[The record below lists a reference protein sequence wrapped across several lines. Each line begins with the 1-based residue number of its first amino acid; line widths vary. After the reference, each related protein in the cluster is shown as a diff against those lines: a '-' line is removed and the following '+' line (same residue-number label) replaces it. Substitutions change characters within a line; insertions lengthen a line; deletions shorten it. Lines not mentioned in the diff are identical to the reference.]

1 MKLLKLE
8 LKRVIKTRLT
18 WILLLCSLFLTFFMA
33 YMPTTFH
40 GTAYTDETGKTVKIK
55 GLDYI
60 KYKKEVQKNTA
71 GTVTPEKL
79 RQALEAF
86 QDCLNEYDA
95 TTIYSLPEDI
105 YNERILPYVPLMR
118 CMMDAYADPNT
129 GMAANITDIDSGQI
143 DNFYQACLDRIASL
157 MKMEQKNHPA
167 AQNHAITMYDKVEKP
182 FTLYP
187 GYTTEAM
194 DYQTL
199 FIFLI
204 VLFSVVITAPIFSSD
219 YQSGADDII
228 RCTKNGRLRL
238 GITKT
243 VSAFI
248 ICMSSFAL
256 CNILYIVVSN
266 SLFGWECTKI
276 SMQMLYSVV
285 SLPSFNLG
293 EMQFFII
300 VASLISMLATIS
312 LTLFISSKFKTNFAS
327 LSMGILFFFL
337 PTVVYASIPGK
348 IGTWLLCILPSSGA
362 SIQSAWQ
369 FVLTDFEYLNIGNI
383 AIWTPY
389 AMIGF
394 TVIELVVF
402 TGLTLYSYNG
412 HKIK

>member
-8 LKRVIKTRLT
+8 LKRVLKTRLT
-18 WILLLCSLFLTFFMA
+18 WILLLCNLFFTFFMA

-40 GTAYTDETGKTVKIK
+40 SITYTDEMGETVKLK
-55 GLDYI
+55 GLDSI
-60 KYKKEVQKNTA
+60 KYRKEIQKDTA
-71 GTVTPEKL
+71 GIVTPEKL
-79 RQALEAF
+79 RQALEVF
-86 QDCLNEYDA
+86 QDCLNEYGA
-95 TTIYSLPEDI
+95 ASIYELHEDV
-105 YNERILPYVPLMR
+105 YNERILPYAPLWR
-118 CMMDAYADPNT
+118 CMREAYANPDT
-129 GMAANITDIDSGQI
+129 GMAANITDIDPQQI
-143 DNFYQACLDRIASL
+143 DNFYSACLDRISSL

-167 AQNHAITMYDKVEKP
+167 AQNHAITMYDKVEMP
-182 FTLYP
+182 FTFYP

-194 DYQTL
+194 DYQTM

-238 GITKT
+238 GITKI
-243 VSAFI
+243 VSSII
-248 ICMSSFAL
+248 ICMSSFVL
-256 CNILYIVVSN
+256 CNILYILVSN

-276 SMQMLYSVV
+276 SIQMLYSVV

-293 EMQFFII
+293 EMQFFI
-300 VASLISMLATIS
+300 VLASLISMLATIS
-312 LTLFISSKFKTNFAS
+312 LTLFISSKCKTNFAS
-327 LSMGILFFFL
+327 LSIGILFFFL
-337 PTVVYASIPGK
+337 PIVVYASIPGN
-348 IGTWLLCILPSSGA
+348 IGTWLLCILPSSGT
-362 SIQSAWQ
+362 SIQSAYQ

-383 AIWTPY
+383 AVWTPY

-402 TGLTLYSYNG
+402 TGLILHSYCA

>member
-8 LKRVIKTRLT
+8 LKRVLKTRLT
-18 WILLLCSLFLTFFMA
+18 WILLLCSLFLTLFMA

-40 GTAYTDETGKTVKIK
+40 SITYTNDAGETVKLK
-55 GLDYI
+55 GLESI
-60 KYKKEVQKNTA
+60 KYRKEIQKDTA
-71 GTVTPEKL
+71 GIVTPEKL

-95 TTIYSLPEDI
+95 TSIYELHEDV
-105 YNERILPYVPLMR
+105 YNERILPYAPLWR
-118 CMMDAYADPNT
+118 CIREAYANPDT
-129 GMAANITDIDSGQI
+129 GMAASIMDIDPQQI
-143 DNFYQACLDRIASL
+143 DNFYSACLDRIASL

-238 GITKT
+238 GITKI
-243 VSAFI
+243 VSSFI
-248 ICMSSFAL
+248 ICISSFVL

-300 VASLISMLATIS
+300 
-312 LTLFISSKFKTNFAS
+312 NFAS

-369 FVLTDFEYLNIGNI
+369 FVLTDFEYLNIGSI

-402 TGLTLYSYNG
+402 TGLVLHSYCA